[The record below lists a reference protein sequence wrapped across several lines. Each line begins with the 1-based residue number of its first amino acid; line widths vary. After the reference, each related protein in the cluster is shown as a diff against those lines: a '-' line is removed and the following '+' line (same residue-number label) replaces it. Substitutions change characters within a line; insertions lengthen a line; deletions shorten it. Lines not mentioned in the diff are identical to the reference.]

1 MVDRTAPARHDPRS
15 PARSGGAALPSRSLP
30 PAVRFRDGTPADAE
44 AVHAINQANVP
55 AVGTETPEAMREL
68 IAMAA
73 AFRVAEDEGGIAGFL
88 LALTPEAP
96 YGSGNFLWFR
106 ERYPSFVYVDRIA
119 IREDRRGGGLGRRF
133 YEDLARYAA
142 GRAPIITC
150 EVNTRPRNEGS
161 LRFHDRMGF
170 EEVGT
175 RETDDGKKSVVMLSW
190 RLPEAHAGDPPR
202 GDA

>member
-1 MVDRTAPARHDPRS
+1 MANRS
-15 PARSGGAALPSRSLP
+15 SP
-30 PAVRFRDGTPADAE
+30 VRFRDGTPADAD

-55 AVGTETPEAMREL
+55 AVGAETPDAMREL

-73 AFRVAEDEGGIAGFL
+73 SFRVAEDERGVAGFL

-119 IREDRRGGGLGRRF
+119 IREDRRGAGLGRRF
-133 YEDLARYAA
+133 YEDLAGFAA
-142 GRAPIITC
+142 GRAPILTC

-161 LRFHDRMGF
+161 LRFHARLGF

-175 RETDDGKKSVVMLSW
+175 RESDGGKKTVVMLVQ
-190 RLPEAHAGDPPR
+190 RLPEAPAGDPPR
-202 GDA
+202 DDA